1 MDIFQLIGDFLHLFA
16 VLILLLKILA
26 SKNVI
31 GVSYKTQEMYLIVF
45 MTRYSDMILENHWGS
60 IYFNIMRIFF
70 IFITAY
76 TIRIIRF
83 KRPFKLVLNIL
94 KDRVMT
100 NKLMRFHIIGFTYW
114 RSYWVFWCIQ
124 SLQFM
129 VYFGLFQFGFR
140 LWRYCLSCTWSRRTR
155 TLKTLLLIMCCS

>member
-60 IYFNIMRIFF
+60 VYFNIMRIFF

-83 KRPFKLVLNIL
+83 KRPFKLVIFFSKQELWSISWCFSSL
-94 KDRVMT
+94 LAV
-100 NKLMRFHIIGFTYW
+100 FIGHYPWIYNAFKVLCLW
-114 RSYWVFWCIQ
+114 N
-124 SLQFM
+124 L
-129 VYFGLFQFGFR
+129 LGFFN
-140 LWRYCLSCTWSRRTR
+140 LALSIGHFAT
-155 TLKTLLLIMCCS
+155 TLYDC